1 MTQSCDV
8 AVIGG
13 GPAGST
19 AARMLVEKGWKV
31 CLFEKTR
38 HPRFHIG
45 ESLLPMNLPIFEQ
58 IGVLDEVKKIGV
70 FKPGAEFYDPDPRRE
85 PHRFYFRDSLDKNY
99 PHAYQVRRSELD
111 ELLLRNAEEAGVD
124 VREDTRVKAVSF
136 AADNSA
142 TLQVQPREGEP
153 EEWQARFVVD
163 ASGRDTL
170 LANQLGIKHKDMRHA
185 SAAVFGHFRNVPRYE
200 GEDGGLISISWF
212 EHGWIWI
219 IPLADGVTS
228 IGAVCDPEY
237 LRSRDCSPEEFLKK
251 TLALAPPH
259 VHARFADMETVGN
272 VQATGNYSYSA
283 GEMVFPGAILVGDA
297 WAFVDPVFSSGVLMG
312 MRGALYGT
320 RYVDAVLRGDAQEA
334 EQRRAEFERINRR
347 SVSVFRWMIARFNSP
362 ALRHLFRN
370 PHNPLRVQE
379 AVTSMLAGDVD
390 RRNGVFPRLVFFR
403 IVYYFHTLRLLPY
416 TLAELRRRKR
426 RAQTAFV
433 GGTTEVD
440 QA

>member
-1 MTQSCDV
+1 MTNFCDV

-19 AARMLVEKGWKV
+19 AARMLVKKGWKV
-31 CLFEKTR
+31 SLFEKAR

-45 ESLLPMNLPIFEQ
+45 ESLLPMNVPIFEEL
-58 IGVLDEVKKIGV
+58 GVLEEVKKIGV
-70 FKPGAEFYDPDPRRE
+70 FKPGAEFYDPDPSRE

-99 PHAYQVRRSELD
+99 PNAYQVRRSELD

-124 VREDTRVKAVSF
+124 VREETRVSKVEF
-136 AADNSA
+136 GADHSA
-142 TLQVQPREGEP
+142 TLSVQSKDGVAEV
-153 EEWQARFVVD
+153 WQARFVVD

-170 LANQLGIKHKDMRHA
+170 LANQFGIKHKNMRHG
-185 SAAVFGHFRNVPRYE
+185 SAAVFGHFRNVPRYA

-219 IPLADGVTS
+219 IPLPDGITS
-228 IGAVCDPEY
+228 IGAVCDPGY
-237 LRSRDCSPEEFLKK
+237 LRARDCSPEEFLRK
-251 TLALAPPH
+251 TLKMAPPH
-259 VHARFADMETVGN
+259 VAERLASIETVGN

-312 MRGALYGT
+312 MRGALFGS
-320 RYVDAVLRGDAQEA
+320 RYVDAVLRGNQTEMAQR
-334 EQRRAEFERINRR
+334 QVEFERINRR
-347 SVSVFRWMIARFNSP
+347 SVSIFVWMIARFNSP

-370 PHNPLRVQE
+370 PQNPLRVQE

-390 RRNGVFPRLVFFR
+390 RRNGVYPRLLFFR
-403 IVYYFHTLRLLPY
+403 MVYYFHTIRLLPQ

-426 RAQTAFV
+426 RTQVEFV
-433 GGTTEVD
+433 GGTTDVD